1 MEFLPSLAV
10 DVGGIHMQNPVMVAS
25 GTFAYGEEFAS
36 FWDLNQLG
44 ALVVKTITLSPCPG
58 NPPPRLAE
66 TPSGLLNTIGLQNP
80 GLENFL
86 KDKWPFL
93 QTLKIPVIVSIA
105 GISTGKMEEEYVELA
120 SQLDRI
126 VGIGGLELNLS
137 CPNVQNGVIIALD
150 SELTYRIVQKVR
162 KVTHHPLLVKLS
174 PNVTDITVIARMA
187 QNGGADALSLINTVR
202 AMAIDVKTRR
212 PKLSSVVGGL
222 SGPAI
227 KPIAVRM
234 VWEVT
239 RSVSIPVV
247 GMGGIMCAND
257 ALEFIIAG
265 ARAIAVGTANLI
277 NPHAVPEIISGFRE
291 YLQGNKISD
300 INSLVGSLQIGSGE
314 VEDS

>member
-277 NPHAVPEIISGFRE
+277 NPHAVPEIISGLRK

-314 VEDS
+314 VEGS